1 MRKAQDRAVPAL
13 RRPWTL
19 RPTHARALA
28 AIPRHW
34 VGLQVR
40 RAELNRLERV
50 KRPDDPVIPLMP
62 VSG

>member
-1 MRKAQDRAVPAL
+1 
-13 RRPWTL
+13 
-19 RPTHARALA
+19 
-28 AIPRHW
+28 